1 MPRFNVSDRFFMW
14 PISLSD
20 IVYTQSKVIPQ
31 LVLCFLRL
39 STISAVSNAWNGQ
52 YIGNSHRLLLNN
64 INHMLRDM
72 PYSNTV
78 TILQSSGTGKSP
90 MVHEQSDL
98 VFTLPFNLR
107 PHIEGKG
114 HSLPPMRR

>member
-1 MPRFNVSDRFFMW
+1 MPGFNVSDRFFMW
-14 PISLSD
+14 PIVLSD
-20 IVYTQSKVIPQ
+20 IVYMQSKVILQ
-31 LVLCFLRL
+31 IVLCFLRL

-78 TILQSSGTGKSP
+78 TILQSSGTGKSR
-90 MVHEQSDL
+90 MVHEQSNL